1 MDRIE
6 LSGGRVDFMESTM
19 LGIQDRRGHYVVIKC
34 GDAKIATEWEK

>member
-6 LSGGRVDFMESTM
+6 LFGGRVDYMESTM

-34 GDAKIATEWEK
+34 ADAKTAEDWER